1 MSYSVEWDPVKA
13 AQNLQKH
20 GVSFEEAET
29 VLDDPL
35 LQTYPDEAHSGEEE
49 RLISI
54 GVSSRGRILV
64 VIHTERGDRLRIIS
78 CRRAT
83 ASERRDYAAG
93 DGRS

>member
-35 LQTYPDEAHSGEEE
+35 LQTYPDEATQARKS
-49 RLISI
+49 
-54 GVSSRGRILV
+54 V
-64 VIHTERGDRLRIIS
+64 
-78 CRRAT
+78 
-83 ASERRDYAAG
+83 
-93 DGRS
+93 